1 MSGAPA
7 GLPWLPVSAPGAV
20 TETQQAGDGHRG
32 ARRRFILEVFFF
44 FLLLFYRRHEMAMPI
59 MIAVVMRSA
68 PRSLLLL
75 PHSQAQRHARQ
86 ADADAEAVPTSIR
99 LIYELESLKTAID

>member
-1 MSGAPA
+1 
-7 GLPWLPVSAPGAV
+7 
-20 TETQQAGDGHRG
+20 
-32 ARRRFILEVFFF
+32 
-44 FLLLFYRRHEMAMPI
+44 MPI

-68 PRSLLLL
+68 PRSVLLL
-75 PHSQAQRHARQ
+75 PHSRAQRHARQ